1 MLFCLMYW
9 RSGGRPREALFKAG
23 APGVLGGLALTMA
36 YVGGIG
42 AVQLTSV
49 ANAAFLFATA
59 PFMVALLSFLVLGE
73 KVRAATWVA
82 MVLGLAGISFMV
94 ADSFTTGNWQG
105 DAVALMAALGF
116 ALFTLALRRGKASDM
131 MPVSF
136 MGGLFALVLSG
147 LVVSATGQGFD
158 LPVHEIAIAVMLGV
172 VLLALGM
179 TLYTFGSKVVPG
191 AELALLS
198 MTEVVLAPIWVWIV
212 LGETAAAAT
221 LIGGG
226 ILMLAIGFNALTGL
240 RRKPLPMGALSCYPN
255 SMALIIRPGM
265 NAKKPA
271 PSSAPIMVDIIA
283 YLWTRI
289 LPVLTAQMARAKP
302 SSVHADNR

>member
-1 MLFCLMYW
+1 VVIQATYRGSNLSYPLGVVLCALAGVCWSLIPLGIRHIETASVWQILFFRSAGLLPMLFCLMYW
-9 RSGGRPREALFKAG
+9 RSGGRPLEALFKAG

-42 AVQLTSV
+42 AVQLSSV

-116 ALFTLALRRGKASDM
+116 ALFTLALRWGRASDM

-158 LPVHEIAIAVMLGV
+158 LPVHEIAIAVMLGL

-240 RRKPLPMGALSCYPN
+240 RRKPLPMG
-255 SMALIIRPGM
+255 
-265 NAKKPA
+265 
-271 PSSAPIMVDIIA
+271 
-283 YLWTRI
+283 
-289 LPVLTAQMARAKP
+289 
-302 SSVHADNR
+302 H

>member
-1 MLFCLMYW
+1 
-9 RSGGRPREALFKAG
+9 
-23 APGVLGGLALTMA
+23 
-36 YVGGIG
+36 
-42 AVQLTSV
+42 
-49 ANAAFLFATA
+49 
-59 PFMVALLSFLVLGE
+59 
-73 KVRAATWVA
+73 
-82 MVLGLAGISFMV
+82 
-94 ADSFTTGNWQG
+94 
-105 DAVALMAALGF
+105 MAALGF
-116 ALFTLALRRGKASDM
+116 ALFTLALRWGKASDM

-198 MTEVVLAPIWVWIV
+198 MTEVVLAPLWVWIV
-212 LGETAAAAT
+212 LGETAATAT

-240 RRKPLPMGALSCYPN
+240 RRKPLPMG
-255 SMALIIRPGM
+255 
-265 NAKKPA
+265 
-271 PSSAPIMVDIIA
+271 
-283 YLWTRI
+283 
-289 LPVLTAQMARAKP
+289 
-302 SSVHADNR
+302 H

>member
-9 RSGGRPREALFKAG
+9 RSGGRPLQAVFNAG

-73 KVRAATWVA
+73 RVRAATWVA

-105 DAVALMAALGF
+105 DAVALMSALGF
-116 ALFTLALRRGKASDM
+116 ALFTVALRRGKASDM

-147 LVVSATGQGFD
+147 LVVSGTGQGLD
-158 LPVHEIAIAVMLGV
+158 LPVHEIAIAVMLGM

-198 MTEVVLAPIWVWIV
+198 MTEVVSGTHMGVDC
-212 LGETAAAAT
+212 LGGNGRYCNTDW
-221 LIGGG
+221 
-226 ILMLAIGFNALTGL
+226 
-240 RRKPLPMGALSCYPN
+240 RRYSDAGHRVQCAD
-255 SMALIIRPGM
+255 G
-265 NAKKPA
+265 PA
-271 PSSAPIMVDIIA
+271 PQAFA
-283 YLWTRI
+283 
-289 LPVLTAQMARAKP
+289 
-302 SSVHADNR
+302 

>member
-1 MLFCLMYW
+1 MVTQAIYRGSSLSYPLGVVLCALAGVCWSLIPLGIRHIETGSVWQILFFRSSGLLPMLFCLMYW
-9 RSGGRPREALFKAG
+9 RSGGRPLRAIFNAG
-23 APGVLGGLALTMA
+23 TPGVLGGLALTMA

-42 AVQLTSV
+42 AVQMTSV

-73 KVRAATWVA
+73 RVRAATWVA

-105 DAVALMAALGF
+105 DAVALMSALGF
-116 ALFTLALRRGKASDM
+116 ALFTVALRWGKASDM

-147 LVVSATGQGFD
+147 LVVSGTGQGLD

-212 LGETAAAAT
+212 LGETAATAT

-240 RRKPLPMGALSCYPN
+240 RRKPLPRSG
-255 SMALIIRPGM
+255 
-265 NAKKPA
+265 
-271 PSSAPIMVDIIA
+271 
-283 YLWTRI
+283 
-289 LPVLTAQMARAKP
+289 
-302 SSVHADNR
+302 